1 MSGTASEVLI
11 VGAGP
16 TGLVLALWL
25 HRLGVKVRIIDRT
38 AQAGTTSRALV
49 VHARTLELYRQV
61 DLADEVLARG
71 LRFSAINMWVRGRQV
86 AHAELGDMGRGLT
99 PFPYLIILPQDEH
112 EQLLIARLAA
122 LGVRVERNTE
132 LLGFDDRGDR
142 VVARLRA
149 PDGGDRTWEGAYLAG
164 CDGAHSK
171 VRETLGLEFPGGTYQ
186 RVFYVADVAAS
197 GPVANHELHL
207 ALDDAEFTA
216 VFPLKGPNARLIGT
230 IQVASEEQ
238 REALTFADVSP
249 RAAERL
255 RLQVDQVNWF
265 STYRVHHRV
274 ADRWRRG
281 RAFLLGDAAHI
292 HSPVGGQGMNTG
304 IGDAVNL
311 SWKLAAVVRGR
322 AGDGLLDSY
331 EPERIAF
338 ARRLVATTDRAF
350 TLVTRNGPLARA
362 VRMGLVP
369 RVLPPLTA
377 RERVRRFM
385 FRVVSQT
392 QLHYR
397 GSPLSQGQAGAIAGG
412 DRLPWIAPA
421 PPGPDNFAPLQTLDW
436 QLHVY
441 GQPRPDLAAAATARG
456 LSLHTFPAEAIG
468 TTGLA
473 RDAAYL
479 VRPDGYVALADPDG
493 SARALQSYLDAHGLG
508 AAAAASPT

>member
-1 MSGTASEVLI
+1 MADASSEVLI

-25 HRLGVKVRIIDRT
+25 HRLGVKVRIIDR
-38 AQAGTTSRALV
+38 AAEAGTTSRALV

-71 LRFSAINMWVRGRQV
+71 LRFSALNLWVKGQQA
-86 AHAELGDMGRGLT
+86 AHADLGDMGRGLT
-99 PFPYLIILPQDEH
+99 PFPYMVILPQDEH
-112 EQLLIARLAA
+112 EQMLIARLAA
-122 LGVRVERNTE
+122 LGVRVERSTE
-132 LLGFDDRGDR
+132 LLGFEDRGDR

-149 PDGGDRTWEGAYLAG
+149 PDGGERSWEGAYLAG

-171 VRETLGLEFPGGTYQ
+171 VREGLGLEFPGGTYQ
-186 RVFYVADVAAS
+186 RVFYVADVAAA
-197 GPVANHELHL
+197 GAVANHELHL
-207 ALDDAEFTA
+207 ALDDADFLA
-216 VFPLKGPNARLIGT
+216 VFPLKGPHARLIGT
-230 IQVASEEQ
+230 IQVESEEQ
-238 REALTFADVSP
+238 RQRLTFADVSP
-249 RAAERL
+249 RAVERL
-255 RLQVDQVNWF
+255 QLSVERVNWF

-274 ADRWRRG
+274 ADRWRSG

-311 SWKLAAVVRGR
+311 SWKLATVVRGR
-322 AGDGLLDSY
+322 ADAGLLDSY

-362 VRMGLVP
+362 VRLGLVP
-369 RVLPPLTA
+369 RLLPPLAA

-397 GSPLSQGQAGAIAGG
+397 GGPLSQGQAGAIAGG
-412 DRLPWIAPA
+412 DRLPWIP
-421 PPGPDNFAPLQTLDW
+421 PPGPDNFAPLAALDW

-441 GQPRPDLAAAATARG
+441 GQPRPELASAARARG
-456 LSLHTFPAEAIG
+456 LALHTFPAASVG
-468 TTGLA
+468 STGLA
-473 RDAAYL
+473 PEAAYL
-479 VRPDGYVALADPDG
+479 LRPDGYVALADPEG
-493 SARALQSYLDAHGLG
+493 SARTLEGYLDAQGLAG
-508 AAAAASPT
+508 APA